1 MRNVRFNDDVVK
13 ELRRLVRNAN
23 LGNEFKAALSKIY
36 QAGYDNGLL
45 EAKRKIQEVLHDNQS
60 ASSSDNDDRVGIQSD
75 SGING
80 GREGADADDSDSSEG
95 SQTFPESIIDF
106 DCP

>member
-23 LGNEFKAALSKIY
+23 LGNEFKAALVKIY
-36 QAGYDNGLL
+36 QAGYDNGLT
-45 EAKRKIQEVLHDNQS
+45 EAKRKIQEVLHANQS
-60 ASSSDNDDRVGIQSD
+60 ASPSDNDDGVGIQSD

-80 GREGADADDSDSSEG
+80 GREGVDAVDAYSSARGQSATYTYLDEK
-95 SQTFPESIIDF
+95 
-106 DCP
+106 